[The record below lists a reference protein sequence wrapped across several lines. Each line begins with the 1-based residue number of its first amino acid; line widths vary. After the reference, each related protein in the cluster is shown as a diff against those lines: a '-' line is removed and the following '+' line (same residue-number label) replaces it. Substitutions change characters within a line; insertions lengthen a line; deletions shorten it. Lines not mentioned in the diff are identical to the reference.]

1 VSTATADALA
11 RALASRARGD
21 PLLREAR
28 RVAQELAVPL
38 WLVGGYVRDVALACR
53 PQDIDLAAGAG
64 TPDLVR
70 ALERAWDRRAFR
82 FHRRGVTTWRFALGS
97 RRLDLV
103 DAGQRGLI
111 EELLR
116 RELTVNAMAYE
127 LGRGVLL
134 DPLGGLA
141 DLAGGRLRPPRP
153 GVVLEDPLRALRA
166 ARFLA
171 QLPRHEAAIE
181 LGAEIAL
188 AAPALR
194 RSATERVREELQRML
209 AAAEPQRGL
218 AALQRWALL
227 PSILPELVPLDR
239 CMAGTDRPS
248 VWRHTLA
255 AIALSARPGRL
266 PGAEAVRDGAR
277 GLLLRWA
284 LLLHDVAKPETLAFE
299 SGRPTFHGHETR
311 GARHAERM
319 LRRLRLPRR
328 ERRRI
333 TRLIE
338 LHLRP
343 SLLAEAGAPARG
355 LRRLVRDA
363 GEDLP
368 LLVLHAAC
376 DALASG
382 SPDAARR
389 FRKLRAVLVR
399 LLELQREAEREPLPR
414 LLDGHALMAALAI
427 EPGPLVGRLLRRLE
441 EAQQEGRVR
450 TREQALAFLQD
461 QASR

>member
-1 VSTATADALA
+1 
-11 RALASRARGD
+11 
-21 PLLREAR
+21 
-28 RVAQELAVPL
+28 
-38 WLVGGYVRDVALACR
+38 
-53 PQDIDLAAGAG
+53 
-64 TPDLVR
+64 
-70 ALERAWDRRAFR
+70 
-82 FHRRGVTTWRFALGS
+82 
-97 RRLDLV
+97 
-103 DAGQRGLI
+103 
-111 EELLR
+111 
-116 RELTVNAMAYE
+116 
-127 LGRGVLL
+127 
-134 DPLGGLA
+134 
-141 DLAGGRLRPPRP
+141 
-153 GVVLEDPLRALRA
+153 
-166 ARFLA
+166 
-171 QLPRHEAAIE
+171 
-181 LGAEIAL
+181 
-188 AAPALR
+188 
-194 RSATERVREELQRML
+194 
-209 AAAEPQRGL
+209 
-218 AALQRWALL
+218 
-227 PSILPELVPLDR
+227 
-239 CMAGTDRPS
+239 
-248 VWRHTLA
+248 
-255 AIALSARPGRL
+255 
-266 PGAEAVRDGAR
+266 
-277 GLLLRWA
+277 
-284 LLLHDVAKPETLAFE
+284 
-299 SGRPTFHGHETR
+299 
-311 GARHAERM
+311 M

-414 LLDGHALMAALAI
+414 LLDGHELMAALAI